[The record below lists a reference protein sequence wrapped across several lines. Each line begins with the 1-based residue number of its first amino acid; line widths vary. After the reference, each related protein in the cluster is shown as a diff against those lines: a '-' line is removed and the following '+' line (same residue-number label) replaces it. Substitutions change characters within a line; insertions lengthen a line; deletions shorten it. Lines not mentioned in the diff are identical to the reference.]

1 MSART
6 AVGRGPG
13 RPPGPS
19 QAAEVR
25 ARIIAE
31 ASRLYA
37 AGGYAGL
44 SFGPLAQRT
53 GVTKATVFHYFPT

>member
-1 MSART
+1 MSGRAAAARPL
-6 AVGRGPG
+6 VRRGPG

-19 QAAEVR
+19 QAADVR
-25 ARIIAE
+25 ARIVAE

-44 SFGPLAQRT
+44 SFGTLAAREI
-53 GVTKATVFHYFPT
+53 GRAHV